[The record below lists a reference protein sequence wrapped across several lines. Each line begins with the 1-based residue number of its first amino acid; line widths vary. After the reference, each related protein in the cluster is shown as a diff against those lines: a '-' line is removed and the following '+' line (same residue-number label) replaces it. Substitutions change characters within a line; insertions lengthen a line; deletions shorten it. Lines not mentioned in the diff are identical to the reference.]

1 MLPRGYGCIIH
12 DIARKYK
19 DINISNLL
27 KLEKL
32 YIRENKLQLD
42 INFLINCKPFGI
54 FPKFIYIHIWNID
67 EYDTLCLKK
76 KFRRNDIHKH
86 IRERNDFEKKLRNN
100 EVNIRSKLNTIERL
114 ITKKL
119 LSLNLKKSE

>member
-1 MLPRGYGCIIH
+1 M
-12 DIARKYK
+12 
-19 DINISNLL
+19 
-27 KLEKL
+27 
-32 YIRENKLQLD
+32 Q
-42 INFLINCKPFGI
+42 NFWRS
-54 FPKFIYIHIWNID
+54 PKFIYVHIQNID